1 MFVGVPFDIWK
12 IRVGRSFKRSLT
24 LASIKGSKSTYCEF
38 LKKLNFIPVSA
49 TGFPDTVHELNV
61 CTVDRCAC
69 SGIIW
74 N

>member
-49 TGFPDTVHELNV
+49 TGFLDIVHELNV